1 MRTHY
6 KTELISLYQF
16 SLPLALARF
25 GLTKSL
31 KFFKNICSFH
41 YPYPLKIKIS
51 NIYSTSFSFIRW
63 WIKWGYYYSFL
74 LDTCIL
80 FNSRVWVP
88 DPLAQPELAGAAVR
102 GPRHLGHG
110 RGWRGRRHGQHGEII
125 FITTILLMCMY
136 CRCTCRG
143 GGKPWTCP
151 SPASSR
157 PSSSSR
163 RPSCWWGLELQTKVI
178 WRFPKISQSR
188 RRDWGL

>member
-6 KTELISLYQF
+6 KTELISLYHF
-16 SLPLALARF
+16 PLPLALARF

-31 KFFKNICSFH
+31 IFLKNICSFH
-41 YPYPLKIKIS
+41 IHIHWKLRYLTFYVIF
-51 NIYSTSFSFIRW
+51 IYQMMDKMRLLLFFSRI
-63 WIKWGYYYSFL
+63 
-74 LDTCIL
+74 
-80 FNSRVWVP
+80 WVP
-88 DPLAQPELAGAAVR
+88 DPPAQPELAGAAVR

-110 RGWRGRRHGQHGEII
+110 RGWRGRRHGEII

-188 RRDWGL
+188 RRPLLGRSPGWKH